1 MIPCPKCSGPTLT
14 RETRGNERRRMCKD
28 VNCDG
33 RLTTREVSVE
43 ALKEVARL
51 VGQR

>member
-1 MIPCPKCSGPTLT
+1 MIPCPICSGPTQV
-14 RETRGNERRRMCKD
+14 RETRGNERRRMCKRFECGGK
-28 VNCDG
+28 V
-33 RLTTREVSVE
+33 TTREVAVE